1 MGEENITILNLG
13 CGYVRFDNCI
23 NIDCRKECNPDL
35 VLDIKKL
42 PYGIDSIDGIYCLD
56 ALEHIPRN
64 LIVSTLNHWYNIL
77 KPGAFLI
84 LRLPNLKRIARKYLD
99 GKIDC
104 NEFSR
109 LVYGGQEKNDLPNFH
124 NSGFDVKTLTELLI
138 KIGFKETYDTM
149 MGIPCNDNNMK
160 MKLEK

>member
-13 CGYVRFDNCI
+13 CGYVRFDDCI

-42 PYGIDSIDGIYCLD
+42 PYESDSIDGIYCLD

-64 LIVSTLNHWYNIL
+64 LVLETLKSWHKIL
-77 KPGAFLI
+77 KSGSFLI
-84 LRLPNLKRIARKYLD
+84 LRLPNIKTIAQKYLD
-99 GKIDC
+99 NKIDC

-109 LVYGGQEKNDLPNFH
+109 LMYGEQEGNDPPNFH
-124 NSGFDVKTLTELLI
+124 KSGFDRETLTKLLEN
-138 KIGFKETYDTM
+138 IGFKEVKGKINIACYDK
-149 MGIPCNDNNMK
+149 NMLLRFIK
-160 MKLEK
+160 